1 MSKTILVTGAGGQ
14 LGQCLKQCA
23 PDWPQFNFIFTDRGQ
38 LDIADKAMT
47 EAWFNK
53 IAPVDYCLNCAA
65 YTAVD
70 KAESEPKR
78 AFAINRDGVAY
89 LAEACRKR
97 SVSLIHFSTDYVYG
111 GQTNRPLTEDAPVQ
125 PAGVYAQSKLEGER
139 RALQINPLTTVIRTS
154 WVYSEFGHNFLKTM
168 LRLGRERK
176 ELNVVFDQVGTPT
189 YAGDLAEAV
198 LTMIEAVESGKISRD
213 LLSGVYH
220 YSNEGV
226 ASWYDFAEAIF
237 ELSGLAVNV
246 HPIESKDFPTPAAR
260 PAFSVLN
267 KAKIKAAFGL
277 EIAHWRVALERLQTH
292 KVSKTL

>member
-47 EAWFNK
+47 EAFFNK
-53 IAPVDYCLNCAA
+53 IATVDYCLNCAA

-97 SVSLIHFSTDYVYG
+97 GVALIHFSTDYVYG
-111 GQTNRPLTEDAPVQ
+111 GHSNRPLTEDDPVQ

-168 LRLGRERK
+168 LRLGRERS

-189 YAGDLAEAV
+189 YAGDLALAV
-198 LTMIEAVESGKISRD
+198 LTMIEAVESGKTSRD
-213 LLSGVYH
+213 LLSGIYH

-237 ELSGLAVNV
+237 ELAGLVVKV
-246 HPIESKDFPTPAAR
+246 HPIETKDFPTPAAR

-277 EIAHWRVALERLQTH
+277 EIAHWRVALVQANMRPP
-292 KVSKTL
+292 KF

>member
-1 MSKTILVTGAGGQ
+1 MNKTILVTGADGQ
-14 LGQCLKQCA
+14 LGQSLKQCA
-23 PDWPQFNFIFTDRGQ
+23 PDWPQFNFVFTDRGQ

-47 EAWFNK
+47 EAWFKKN
-53 IAPVDYCLNCAA
+53 APVNYCLNCAA

-89 LAEACRKR
+89 LAEACRKQGAA
-97 SVSLIHFSTDYVYG
+97 LFHFSTDYVYG
-111 GQTNRPLTEDAPVQ
+111 GQTNRPLKEDDPVQ

-139 RALQINPLTTVIRTS
+139 RALQINPLTTIIRTS

-176 ELNVVFDQVGTPT
+176 ELKVVFDQVGTPT
-189 YAGDLAEAV
+189 YAGDLALAV
-198 LTMIEAVESGKISRD
+198 LAMIEAVENGKCPRES
-213 LLSGVYH
+213 LSGIYH

-237 ELSGLAVNV
+237 ELAGMEVKV
-246 HPIESKDFPTPAAR
+246 RPIETKDFPTPAIR

-277 EIAHWRVALERLQTH
+277 EIAHWRVALLQTY
-292 KVSKTL
+292 KVFKTL